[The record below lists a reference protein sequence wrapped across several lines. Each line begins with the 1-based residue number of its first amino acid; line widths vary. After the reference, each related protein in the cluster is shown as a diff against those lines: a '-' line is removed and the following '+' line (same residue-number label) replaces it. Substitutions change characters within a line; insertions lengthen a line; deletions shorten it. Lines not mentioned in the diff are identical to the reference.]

1 MPKAQVDD
9 DNRGSTYLVTNLYSE
24 QELKKVAQDYI
35 SEKIRDQNF
44 SENIQYSNIRIFLSL
59 LLISIGSYCT
69 IFVQY
74 KKEPLLMIKLLIAF
88 FIVSTILFFWE
99 IVFFEDIFMI
109 LRTNNVGKITLKKE
123 KRKTQ
128 NEHSCCFACSKK
140 AISFFPFFFISTQG
154 GVVKLFFE
162 LDIQKSALVLTYK
175 MNKQKHSTSFELRK
189 LFNEDGFLVQNYA
202 DAMLKQFISNHG
214 KIFKLCDNKKKA

>member
-109 LRTNNVGKITLKKE
+109 LRTNN
-123 KRKTQ
+123 
-128 NEHSCCFACSKK
+128 
-140 AISFFPFFFISTQG
+140 G